1 MKYSAR
7 AISVYLLGF
16 FIVLFAYGGSEAAS
30 LVKADG
36 MAIITSQID
45 KKEYRK
51 LAIEDALQNISTNQ
65 NIRLNSFSLVENG
78 KILVDQIQSS
88 SSIEIL
94 SFEVIDEKIKTNIFH
109 VTIEA
114 LIQDKKNSSNDAKPS
129 TQCRKTEVKEIDLIT
144 KIRLDEQKFP
154 VWLDFNSRWLQD
166 KLTKINSL
174 NGINVKFPQ
183 NKSSKGANLYTLYKQ
198 QEALE
203 KPNLYKI
210 ELSLS
215 FEKKVERS
223 LISKISL
230 MYLQISTRIVRDEK
244 ILNTYNNEFEFGI
257 YNSVADLTLLSSKRQ
272 NWKVQREIVL
282 EKIQSELRKHVYA
295 LQCISINPKIV
306 LTNNDL
312 SLEYGSLDGL
322 TINDMFEVE
331 SDNGDKIF
339 LKVPKIGPDK
349 TILEAISQRANLSL
363 LQGKTAKLLSKN
375 Q

>member
-7 AISVYLLGF
+7 TISIYLIGLI
-16 FIVLFAYGGSEAAS
+16 IVLLVNSGTKAAS
-30 LVKADG
+30 LVKSDG

-45 KKEYRK
+45 KNEYRK

-65 NIRLNSFSLVENG
+65 NIKLNSFSLVENG

-94 SFEVIDEKIKTNIFH
+94 SFEVINEKIKSNIFH

-114 LIQDKKNSSNDAKPS
+114 LIQDKRNAGNEAKPS
-129 TQCRKTEVKEIDLIT
+129 IQCRQTKIKDLDLIT
-144 KIRLDEQKFP
+144 KIRMDKQEFP
-154 VWLDFNSRWLQD
+154 VWLDFNSRWLQSE
-166 KLTKINSL
+166 LSEINSL

-183 NKSSKGANLYTLYKQ
+183 NKRSKGENLYSLYEKQ
-198 QEALE
+198 EIVE

-210 ELSLS
+210 ELNLS

-230 MYLQISTRIVRDEK
+230 MSLQISTRILRGERT
-244 ILNTYNNEFEFGI
+244 LSTHNNEFEFGI
-257 YNSVADLTLLSSKRQ
+257 YNSVTELSGLSSKRQ

-282 EKIQSELRKHVYA
+282 EKIQSELKKHVYA
-295 LQCISINPKIV
+295 LRCISIDPKI
-306 LTNNDL
+306 LLIDNNL

-322 TINDMFEVE
+322 TKNDMFKVTL
-331 SDNGDKIF
+331 DNGDKIF
-339 LKVPKIGPDK
+339 LKVSKIGPRQ
-349 TILEAISQRANLSL
+349 TILEAISQRVKLNLL
-363 LQGKTAKLLSKN
+363 EGRRAKILSKN
-375 Q
+375 P